1 MYRNLGVVG
10 INNFKQK
17 QSSFVEMEQS
27 KHGDGVT
34 SVKVHHRPG
43 GASSIQIG
51 GGYGGEGS
59 ELDKKT
65 TTTAAVGA
73 AAATGSAADLE
84 EEKKD
89 DDQQQSAGAQGAA
102 ASTGDTGGVV
112 GDVRRVA
119 EGTSTVTDA
128 FGNKVSGTSVRVRA
142 PPGGAS
148 SITF

>member
-1 MYRNLGVVG
+1 
-10 INNFKQK
+10 
-17 QSSFVEMEQS
+17 MEQS

-34 SVKVHHRPG
+34 SVKVHHGPG
-43 GASSIQIG
+43 GASSIQLG

-59 ELDKKT
+59 VLDKKP
-65 TTTAAVGA
+65 VGA
-73 AAATGSAADLE
+73 AAAVEGTGGAAAADDE

-89 DDQQQSAGAQGAA
+89 DTQGAA
-102 ASTGDTGGVV
+102 TGDTAGTAGAAGAGVV

>member
-1 MYRNLGVVG
+1 
-10 INNFKQK
+10 
-17 QSSFVEMEQS
+17 MEQS

-34 SVKVHHRPG
+34 SVRVHHRPG
-43 GASSIQIG
+43 GASSIQLG

-59 ELDKKT
+59 VLDKKDQ
-65 TTTAAVGA
+65 AAAVVGA
-73 AAATGSAADLE
+73 AQDADKKEE

-89 DDQQQSAGAQGAA
+89 ESQQQAKGAA
-102 ASTGDTGGVV
+102 GSGAV

>member
-1 MYRNLGVVG
+1 
-10 INNFKQK
+10 
-17 QSSFVEMEQS
+17 MEQS

-34 SVKVHHRPG
+34 SVKVHHGPG
-43 GASSIQIG
+43 GASSIQLG

-59 ELDKKT
+59 VLDKKP
-65 TTTAAVGA
+65 VGA
-73 AAATGSAADLE
+73 AAVVEGTGGAAAADDE

-89 DDQQQSAGAQGAA
+89 DDAQGAA
-102 ASTGDTGGVV
+102 TGDTAGSAGAAGAGVV

>member
-1 MYRNLGVVG
+1 
-10 INNFKQK
+10 
-17 QSSFVEMEQS
+17 MEQS
-27 KHGDGVT
+27 KHSDGVT

-59 ELDKKT
+59 ELDKKKAEP
-65 TTTAAVGA
+65 AAAQAPAEEEDKKDEEEQAVA
-73 AAATGSAADLE
+73 AAATGGQ
-84 EEKKD
+84 D
-89 DDQQQSAGAQGAA
+89 DG
-102 ASTGDTGGVV
+102 
-112 GDVRRVA
+112 VRRVA
-119 EGTSTVTDA
+119 EGTSGVTDA

>member
-1 MYRNLGVVG
+1 
-10 INNFKQK
+10 
-17 QSSFVEMEQS
+17 MEQS
-27 KHGDGVT
+27 KHSSGVT
-34 SVKVHHRPG
+34 SVKVHHGPG
-43 GASSIQIG
+43 GASSFSLG

-59 ELDKKT
+59 VLDKKP
-65 TTTAAVGA
+65 AGGAVGA

-89 DDQQQSAGAQGAA
+89 DAQQATGAQAAA

>member
-1 MYRNLGVVG
+1 MG
-10 INNFKQK
+10 FSKKSQ
-17 QSSFVEMEQS
+17 MEQS

-34 SVKVHHRPG
+34 SIKVHHGPG
-43 GASSIQIG
+43 GASSIQLG

-59 ELDKKT
+59 ELDKKRT
-65 TTTAAVGA
+65 TGGA
-73 AAATGSAADLE
+73 AGATGAAE

-89 DDQQQSAGAQGAA
+89 DDQQATGAQAAA

-128 FGNKVSGTSVRVRA
+128 FGNKVSGTSARVRA

>member
-1 MYRNLGVVG
+1 
-10 INNFKQK
+10 
-17 QSSFVEMEQS
+17 MEQS

-34 SVKVHHRPG
+34 SVKVHHGPG
-43 GASSIQIG
+43 GASSIQLG

-59 ELDKKT
+59 VLDKKP
-65 TTTAAVGA
+65 VGA
-73 AAATGSAADLE
+73 AAVVEGTGGAAADDE

-89 DDQQQSAGAQGAA
+89 DDTQGAATGDTAGSAGAAGA
-102 ASTGDTGGVV
+102 GVV

>member
-1 MYRNLGVVG
+1 
-10 INNFKQK
+10 
-17 QSSFVEMEQS
+17 MEQS

-34 SVKVHHRPG
+34 SIKVHHGPG
-43 GASSIQIG
+43 GASSIQLG

-59 ELDKKT
+59 VLDKKP
-65 TTTAAVGA
+65 VGA
-73 AAATGSAADLE
+73 AAVVEGTGGAAAADDE

-89 DDQQQSAGAQGAA
+89 DTQGAA
-102 ASTGDTGGVV
+102 TGDTAGTAGAAGAGVV

>member
-1 MYRNLGVVG
+1 
-10 INNFKQK
+10 
-17 QSSFVEMEQS
+17 MEQS
-27 KHGDGVT
+27 RHGEGLT

-43 GASSIQIG
+43 GASSIQLG

-59 ELDKKT
+59 ELDKKRT
-65 TTTAAVGA
+65 TGGAVGA
-73 AAATGSAADLE
+73 AGATGAAE

-89 DDQQQSAGAQGAA
+89 DDQQATGAQAAA

>member
-1 MYRNLGVVG
+1 
-10 INNFKQK
+10 
-17 QSSFVEMEQS
+17 MEQS
-27 KHGDGVT
+27 KHGQGVT
-34 SVKVHHRPG
+34 SVKVHHGPG
-43 GASSIQIG
+43 GASSISLG

-59 ELDKKT
+59 VLDKRAQP
-65 TTTAAVGA
+65 TAAVGA
-73 AAATGSAADLE
+73 AQQDAQKDDE

-89 DDQQQSAGAQGAA
+89 EVKATDSTAAGSGA
-102 ASTGDTGGVV
+102 V